1 MTHLDELL
9 SVYLDGE
16 TTPAESLR
24 VDSHL
29 RDCLR
34 CRLRLEELNDARTA
48 VRSLPMIDLP
58 PALLLPSRLDVAARR
73 GRRVWVGAAAAAVAA
88 VVAVAT
94 LTPGP
99 EPLDLDDVSRQV
111 GARAALEAGA
121 GPLKVVLPAVDE

>member
-1 MTHLDELL
+1 MSHLDELL

-24 VDSHL
+24 VGSHL
-29 RDCLR
+29 KDCLR
-34 CRLRLEELNDARTA
+34 CRRRLEELNDARGA
-48 VRSLPMIDLP
+48 VRSLPMVDLP
-58 PALLLPSRLDVAARR
+58 PGLLVPPQPDVAARR
-73 GRRVWVGAAAAAVAA
+73 GRRVWAGAAAAAVAA

-121 GPLKVVLPAVDE
+121 GPLKVVVPAVDE

>member
-16 TTPAESLR
+16 ATPAESLR
-24 VDSHL
+24 VASHL
-29 RDCLR
+29 KDCLR
-34 CRLRLEELNDARTA
+34 CRRRLEALNDARGA
-48 VRSLPMIDLP
+48 VRSLPMVDLP
-58 PALLLPSRLDVAARR
+58 PGLLVPPQPDVAARR
-73 GRRVWVGAAAAAVAA
+73 GRRVWAGAAAAAVAA

-121 GPLKVVLPAVDE
+121 GPLKVVVPAVDE

>member
-24 VDSHL
+24 VGTHL
-29 RDCLR
+29 KDCLR
-34 CRLRLEELNDARTA
+34 CRRRLDELNEARA
-48 VRSLPMIDLP
+48 AIRSLPMVDLP
-58 PALLLPSRLDVAARR
+58 AGLLVPPRTDVAARR
-73 GRRVWVGAAAAAVAA
+73 GRRVWAGAAAAAVAT

-111 GARAALEAGA
+111 GARAALEVGA
-121 GPLKVVLPAVDE
+121 GPLKVVVPAVNE